1 MKKLVRFSFLI
12 LLVVSCLLVV
22 PGCLLQ
28 TYLPDTATTTS
39 ATTTTT
45 LPTTTTTTTTNATTT
60 APTADAVTTENTQTE
75 QTHTTTLPTTIA
87 GGTTVSPSSASTT
100 TQSTTTFL
108 PTTISK
114 PDATTTKPVARSF
127 PNTLFVGDSRTD
139 GLRLYGKIQG
149 ATFFCKQSLTAFN
162 MLSTKLK
169 IDGAETTLSGLL
181 DKKQFES
188 VYVMLGINELYKRP
202 EDIAAKYQEII
213 DLVRQK
219 QPNAVVV
226 VQATLHVTKNK
237 SDTSAFTN
245 TRINSL
251 NQHLK
256 TLADNQH
263 VFFIDPNP
271 AFDDANGNM
280 HAEYSKDGVHYYGK
294 YYPLWSEFLDKNR
307 IVA

>member
-1 MKKLVRFSFLI
+1 MKKLARYSFLI
-12 LLVVSCLLVV
+12 LLIISCIIVV
-22 PGCLLQ
+22 PGCIWS
-28 TYLPDTATTTS
+28 TYLPDPAITTAP
-39 ATTTTT
+39 TTTTT
-45 LPTTTTTTTTNATTT
+45 EATTTTTTTTTVTTTVQTSTTATDIVASSTINNVVTTLPPATTT
-60 APTADAVTTENTQTE
+60 TTS
-75 QTHTTTLPTTIA
+75 
-87 GGTTVSPSSASTT
+87 GSTT
-100 TQSTTTFL
+100 AT
-108 PTTISK
+108 K
-114 PDATTTKPVARSF
+114 PVSTTKPVARSF
-127 PNTLFVGDSRTD
+127 PNTLFIGDSRTD
-139 GLRLYGKIQG
+139 GLRLYGKIQN

-188 VYVMLGINELYKRP
+188 VYMMLGINELYKRP

-213 DLVRQK
+213 NLVRQK
-219 QPNAVVV
+219 QPNALVV

-245 TRINSL
+245 TRINNL

-256 TLADNQH
+256 ALADNQH
-263 VFFIDPNP
+263 VFFVDPNP

-294 YYPLWSEFLDKNR
+294 YYPLWSEFLDNNR
-307 IVA
+307 ILRAVTE

>member
-1 MKKLVRFSFLI
+1 MKKLARYSFLI
-12 LLVVSCLLVV
+12 LLIISCIIVV
-22 PGCLLQ
+22 PGCIWS
-28 TYLPDTATTTS
+28 TYLPDPAITTAP
-39 ATTTTT
+39 TTTTT
-45 LPTTTTTTTTNATTT
+45 EATTTTTTTTTVTTTVQTSTTATDIAASSTINNVVTTLPPATTT
-60 APTADAVTTENTQTE
+60 TTS
-75 QTHTTTLPTTIA
+75 
-87 GGTTVSPSSASTT
+87 GSTT
-100 TQSTTTFL
+100 AT
-108 PTTISK
+108 K
-114 PDATTTKPVARSF
+114 PVSTTKPVARSF
-127 PNTLFVGDSRTD
+127 PNTLFIGDSRTD
-139 GLRLYGKIQG
+139 GLRLYGKIQN

-188 VYVMLGINELYKRP
+188 VYMMLGINELYKRP

-213 DLVRQK
+213 NLVRQK
-219 QPNAVVV
+219 QPNALVV

-245 TRINSL
+245 TRINNL

-256 TLADNQH
+256 ALADNQH
-263 VFFIDPNP
+263 VFFVDPNP

-294 YYPLWSEFLDKNR
+294 YYPLWSEFLDNNR
-307 IVA
+307 ILRAVTE

>member
-1 MKKLVRFSFLI
+1 MKKLARYSFLI
-12 LLVVSCLLVV
+12 LLIISCIIVV
-22 PGCLLQ
+22 PGCIWS
-28 TYLPDTATTTS
+28 TYLPDTAKTTTTP
-39 ATTTTT
+39 ATTTTEAA
-45 LPTTTTTTTTNATTT
+45 TTTTTTTTATTT
-60 APTADAVTTENTQTE
+60 AQTSTSTIDTTKAPTINNVVTTLPSTT
-75 QTHTTTLPTTIA
+75 TTTTLGST
-87 GGTTVSPSSASTT
+87 STT
-100 TQSTTTFL
+100 
-108 PTTISK
+108 K
-114 PDATTTKPVARSF
+114 PNATTKPVARSF

-139 GLRLYGKIQG
+139 GLRLYGKIQN

-188 VYVMLGINELYKRP
+188 VYMMLGINELYKRP

-213 DLVRQK
+213 NLVRQK
-219 QPNAVVV
+219 QPNATVV

-256 TLADNQH
+256 ALADNQH

-294 YYPLWSEFLDKNR
+294 YYPLWSEFLDNNR
-307 IVA
+307 ILRAVTE